1 MLYENAEYRLIIIL
15 CRRKNRESILD
26 KKYQVNYNI
35 VHRFEQKTMVSIVF
49 LQSIMP
55 CALFLYLNIIM
66 EEIEMKKVLALVAC
80 TVLATGMLM
89 GCGSSATKEEAAP
102 AEETTEE
109 AAPAEA
115 VTEEATTEEAAPAE
129 DAAASSDKTWIVAT
143 DTVFK
148 PFEYTNE
155 NNEFVGID
163 VDILAAIAADQGFK
177 YELQS
182 LGWDAAV
189 AAVQAG
195 QADGLIAGATVKQE
209 RIDSGWIFSEGYYD
223 ATQTFVVAE
232 GSDIA
237 GFEDLEGK
245 NVAVKNG
252 TAGADFAN
260 SLKDQYGFT
269 VTVFEDSPTMY
280 QDVILGNSAACVED
294 TPIMAASIKEGGLA
308 LAIPKGMESEG
319 APYGFAIM
327 DPADQEL
334 LDMFNAGLANIKAN
348 GTYDE
353 ILDKYLK

>member
-1 MLYENAEYRLIIIL
+1 
-15 CRRKNRESILD
+15 
-26 KKYQVNYNI
+26 
-35 VHRFEQKTMVSIVF
+35 
-49 LQSIMP
+49 
-55 CALFLYLNIIM
+55 
-66 EEIEMKKVLALVAC
+66 MKKALALALC
-80 TVLATGMLM
+80 AAMLAGMLT
-89 GCGSSATKEEAAP
+89 GCSSKADSGKKW
-102 AEETTEE
+102 
-109 AAPAEA
+109 
-115 VTEEATTEEAAPAE
+115 V
-129 DAAASSDKTWIVAT
+129 IAT

-155 NNEFVGID
+155 KNEFVGID
-163 VDILAAIAADQGFK
+163 VDIMAAVAEDQGFE

-189 AAVQAG
+189 AAVQSG
-195 QADGLIAGATVKQE
+195 QADGIIAGATIKQE
-209 RIDSGWIFSEGYYD
+209 RIDSGWIFSDGYFD

-237 GFEDLEGK
+237 SFEDLAGK

-252 TAGADFAN
+252 TAGMDFAN

-308 LAIPKGMESEG
+308 LQIPAGMESEG

-327 DPADQEL
+327 NENNQEL
-334 LDMFNAGLANIKAN
+334 LDMFNKGLANIKAN
-348 GTYDE
+348 GKYQE

>member
-1 MLYENAEYRLIIIL
+1 
-15 CRRKNRESILD
+15 
-26 KKYQVNYNI
+26 
-35 VHRFEQKTMVSIVF
+35 
-49 LQSIMP
+49 
-55 CALFLYLNIIM
+55 
-66 EEIEMKKVLALVAC
+66 MKKSLALLVC
-80 TVLATGMLM
+80 TALLAGMLA
-89 GCGSSATKEEAAP
+89 GCGSSDSAATETEP
-102 AEETTEE
+102 ETTE
-109 AAPAEA
+109 AADTAETAEA
-115 VTEEATTEEAAPAE
+115 VTT
-129 DAAASSDKTWIVAT
+129 DGKTWVVAT

-163 VDILAAIAADQGFK
+163 VDILAAIAQDQGFT

-195 QADGLIAGATVKQE
+195 QADAIIAGATIKQE
-209 RIDSGWIFSEGYYD
+209 RIDSGWIFSDGYYD
-223 ATQTFVVAE
+223 ATQTFVV
-232 GSDIA
+232 GTNSDVA
-237 GFEDLEGK
+237 SFEDLAGK

-294 TPIMAASIKEGGLA
+294 TPIMAASIKEGGLE
-308 LAIPKGMESEG
+308 LKIPEGMESEG
-319 APYGFAIM
+319 APYGLAIM
-327 DPADQEL
+327 DEADQEL
-334 LDMFNAGLANIKAN
+334 LDMFNAGLANIKES
-348 GTYDE
+348 GKYQE

>member
-1 MLYENAEYRLIIIL
+1 
-15 CRRKNRESILD
+15 
-26 KKYQVNYNI
+26 
-35 VHRFEQKTMVSIVF
+35 
-49 LQSIMP
+49 
-55 CALFLYLNIIM
+55 
-66 EEIEMKKVLALVAC
+66 MKKLTAALLCLAMTTALLV
-80 TVLATGMLM
+80 
-89 GCGSSATKEEAAP
+89 GCGQKDGDGADSSTDSVAESSEAANIEGGT
-102 AEETTEE
+102 AEGR
-109 AAPAEA
+109 
-115 VTEEATTEEAAPAE
+115 
-129 DAAASSDKTWIVAT
+129 KWIIAT

-163 VDILAAIAADQGFK
+163 VDLLAAIAEDQGFE

-195 QADGLIAGATVKQE
+195 QADGLIAGATIKQE
-209 RIDSGWIFSEGYYD
+209 RIDSGWIFSEGYYN

-232 GSDIA
+232 KSDIDS
-237 GFEDLEGK
+237 FEDLTGK

-260 SLKDQYGFT
+260 SLKDEYGFT
-269 VTVFEDSPTMY
+269 VSVFEDSPTMY

-294 TPIMAASIKEGGLA
+294 TPIMANSIKDGGLA
-308 LAIPKGMESEG
+308 LKIPEGMESEG

-327 DPADQEL
+327 NENNQEL
-334 LDMFNAGLANIKAN
+334 LDLFNAGLANIKAN

-353 ILDKYLK
+353 IIDKYLN

>member
-1 MLYENAEYRLIIIL
+1 
-15 CRRKNRESILD
+15 
-26 KKYQVNYNI
+26 
-35 VHRFEQKTMVSIVF
+35 
-49 LQSIMP
+49 
-55 CALFLYLNIIM
+55 
-66 EEIEMKKVLALVAC
+66 MKKSLALLVC
-80 TVLATGMLM
+80 TTLLAGMLV
-89 GCGSSATKEEAAP
+89 GCGSSESANTETPAQTETA
-102 AEETTEE
+102 AEETTAGET
-109 AAPAEA
+109 A
-115 VTEEATTEEAAPAE
+115 TEST
-129 DAAASSDKTWIVAT
+129 DDKTWVVAT

-195 QADGLIAGATVKQE
+195 QADAIIAGATIKQE
-209 RIDSGWIFSEGYYD
+209 RIDSGWIFSDGYYA
-223 ATQTFVVAE
+223 ATQTFVVAAD
-232 GSDIA
+232 SDVA
-237 GFEDLEGK
+237 SFEDLAGK

-280 QDVILGNSAACVED
+280 QDVILGNSVACVED

-308 LAIPKGMESEG
+308 LKIPEGMESEG

-327 DPADQEL
+327 DEADQEL
-334 LDMFNAGLANIKAN
+334 LDMFNAGLANIKEN
-348 GTYDE
+348 GTYQE